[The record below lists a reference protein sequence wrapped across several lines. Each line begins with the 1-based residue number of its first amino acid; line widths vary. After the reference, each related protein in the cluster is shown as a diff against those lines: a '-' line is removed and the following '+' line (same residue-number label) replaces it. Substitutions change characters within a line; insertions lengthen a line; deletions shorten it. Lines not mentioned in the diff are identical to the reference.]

1 MGRSY
6 KKVPTIKNKEVIRV
20 YRDKTLDKVFS
31 SATFKRIVKKEYE
44 EYGNKKLSKL
54 VSSVGNS
61 QET

>member
-6 KKVPTIKNKEVIRV
+6 KKVPAIKNKEFVRV
-20 YRDKTLDKVFS
+20 YRNETLDKVFS
-31 SATFKRIVKKEYE
+31 FENVKRMIKKEYE
-44 EYGNKKLSKL
+44 GRKLSKL

>member
-31 SATFKRIVKKEYE
+31 SETFKRTVKR
-44 EYGNKKLSKL
+44 KLKSI
-54 VSSVGNS
+54 
-61 QET
+61 